1 MYGVKAHTEPLY
13 HSPHDTAQLEL
24 LLVKVTKHEWNWW
37 GSRGKPKL
45 LPREELRASV
55 QNNRQKISFA
65 PEHNLPTKGKYIYIY
80 IYIYILEQAA
90 SSGKSRVVYLPL
102 STLLI
107 QLLKKFK
114 MQTLLQ

>member
-80 IYIYILEQAA
+80 ILEQAA
-90 SSGKSRVVYLPL
+90 SWGKSRVVYLSL